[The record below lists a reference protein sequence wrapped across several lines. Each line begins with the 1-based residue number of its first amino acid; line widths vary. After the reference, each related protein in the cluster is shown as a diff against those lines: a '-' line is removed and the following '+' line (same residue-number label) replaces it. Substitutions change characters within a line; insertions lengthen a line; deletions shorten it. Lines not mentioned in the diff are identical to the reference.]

1 MTKIVFLVIVVIL
14 FATLTIIGI
23 NWMKFTPPVSAN
35 PQPIVNQIKTTDLD
49 VLALKIAE
57 IKKDGDFIKV
67 LLKNVSDKEIN
78 GLTLLF
84 KDNSTITVDYTI
96 SENGIP
102 SGESKELRIPAEAQG
117 DSATNSVI
125 VRPFFRIVAVLF
137 TDRTEEGDP
146 EYISAIKDRRRGLK
160 SQLEKLLPDLKKIS
174 NEPETMLLST
184 LQETNRKISA
194 LPERDLSESPSF
206 EQGLNDGK
214 EDLIK
219 IIKDAMNQQGQKQV
233 DFERSQK
240 SLKEKIDKIKDRIN
254 RL

>member
-1 MTKIVFLVIVVIL
+1 MKKIVSLVIVVIL
-14 FATLTIIGI
+14 FATLTIIGT

-35 PQPIVNQIKTTDLD
+35 PQLSVNQIKTTDLD
-49 VLALKIAE
+49 VLALKIVE
-57 IKKDGDFIKV
+57 MKKDGDFVRVI
-67 LLKNVSDKEIN
+67 LKNISDKEIN

-102 SGESKELRIPAEAQG
+102 SGELKELRIPAEMQSG
-117 DSATNSVI
+117 SATNSI
-125 VRPFFRIVAVLF
+125 IALPFFRIVAVVF

-146 EYISAIKDRRRGLK
+146 QYISAIKDRRRGLK
-160 SQLEKLLPDLKKIS
+160 SQLEKLLPDLKKIY
-174 NEPETMLLST
+174 NEPETILLST
-184 LQETNRKISA
+184 LQETNRKISE

-219 IIKDAMNQQGQKQV
+219 IIKDAMNQQSQKQV
-233 DFERSQK
+233 DFGRFKK
-240 SLKEKIDKIKDRIN
+240 SLKEKIDEIKYRIN
-254 RL
+254 RF